1 MENIRKKLKEISK
14 DPVLLV
20 AFAVA
25 VLSMAFVPPSRKYFN
40 YIDFHVLS
48 LLFTMM
54 LVVGGLQKAGVF
66 GCIVD
71 FLLKFVHNTRVLAFV
86 LIGVCFFCSMLIT
99 NDVALITFVP
109 LGMMAL
115 AQTKQ
120 QKLLIPIV
128 ILQTV
133 AANLGSMFTPLGNP
147 QNLYLYSVSEMT
159 MMQFMG
165 IMAMPSMIS
174 FILLSICLLF
184 IQSEEIQ
191 PSTEIKS
198 KTEWRK
204 LMPWCAMF
212 LVCLFSVLRLIPYG
226 IALVAVIAGV
236 ITFDRKILFSVD
248 YGLLLTFVL
257 LFIFIGN
264 MKSISAISNT
274 LSALVGGREIVAGI
288 LLSQIISNVP
298 AAMLLSKFTI
308 NYSALLIGV
317 NLGGLGTLIA
327 SMASV
332 ISYKLYASAS
342 DAQTGKYLVAF
353 TGVNIFF
360 LVILCGTMAL
370 FAGI

>member
-1 MENIRKKLKEISK
+1 MEKVRKKLLEINK
-14 DPVLLV
+14 DPVLVV

-25 VLSMAFVPPSRKYFN
+25 LFSMVFVTPSRNYLD

-48 LLFTMM
+48 LLFSMM
-54 LVVGGLQKAGVF
+54 LVVAGLQKAGVF
-66 GCIVD
+66 ECIVD
-71 FLLKFVHNTRVLAFV
+71 YLLKYVHNTRVLAFV

-109 LGMMAL
+109 LGMLAL

-159 MMQFMG
+159 MMQFLR
-165 IMAMPSMIS
+165 IMAMPSILS
-174 FILLSICLLF
+174 FILLTVSLLF
-184 IQSEEIQ
+184 IHSEKIQ
-191 PSTEIKS
+191 PSVDTKE
-198 KTEWRK
+198 KTEWCK
-204 LMPWCAMF
+204 LIPWCVMF
-212 LVCLFSVLRLIPYG
+212 IVCLLSVLRLIPYG
-226 IALVAVIAGV
+226 IALMAVIAGV
-236 ITFDRKILFSVD
+236 IICDRKILFSVD
-248 YGLLLTFVL
+248 YGLLLTFVF

-264 MKSISAISNT
+264 MKNIPSISNA

-288 LLSQIISNVP
+288 LLSQVISNVP
-298 AAMLLSKFTI
+298 AAMLLSKFTM

-332 ISYKLYASAS
+332 ISYKLYASANG
-342 DAQTGKYLVAF
+342 AQTGKYLAAF
-353 TGVNIFF
+353 TGVNVLF
-360 LVILCGTMAL
+360 LGILCSAMGL
-370 FAGI
+370 FASM

>member
-1 MENIRKKLKEISK
+1 MDKIREKIMGISK

-25 VLSMAFVPPSRKYFN
+25 VLSMAFVPPSKSYFD

-48 LLFTMM
+48 LLFSMM
-54 LVVGGLQKAGVF
+54 LVVAGLQKAGVF

-71 FLLKFVHNTRVLAFV
+71 YLLKFVHNTRVLAFV

-109 LGMMAL
+109 LGMLAL

-159 MMQFMG
+159 MGQFLG
-165 IMAMPSMIS
+165 IMAMPSIIS
-174 FILLSICLLF
+174 FILLAVCLLF
-184 IQSEEIQ
+184 IQPEEIQ
-191 PSTEIKS
+191 PSTEFKN

-204 LMPWCAMF
+204 LIPWCVMF
-212 LVCLFSVLRLIPYG
+212 LVCLLSVLRFIPYG
-226 IALVAVIAGV
+226 IALMVVIAGV
-236 ITFDRKILFSVD
+236 IVCDRKILFSVD
-248 YGLLLTFVL
+248 YGLLFTFIF

-264 MKSISAISNT
+264 MKNIPSISNA
-274 LSALVGGREIVAGI
+274 LSALVGGREIVVGI
-288 LLSQIISNVP
+288 LLSQVISNVP
-298 AAMLLSKFTI
+298 AAMLLSKFTM

-342 DAQTGKYLVAF
+342 GAQTGKYLAAF
-353 TGVNIFF
+353 TGVNILF
-360 LVILCGTMAL
+360 LGILCGTMGL
-370 FAGI
+370 IAGI